1 MPNFNDILLSL
12 CGKFRLIGLFSQ
24 YNYKR
29 GIALQ
34 ELSTTQ
40 VQKQTEEQRQ
50 VLKPLTQTE
59 IRLLRLSQQ
68 EFEQD
73 VRNQLDANPALE
85 E

>member
-1 MPNFNDILLSL
+1 M
-12 CGKFRLIGLFSQ
+12 
-24 YNYKR
+24 
-29 GIALQ
+29 Q

-85 E
+85 